1 MSSTTQRTYNIRQ
14 HITCKSNNV
23 IYLITCKR
31 CGVQYVGKTDQKLHK
46 RFNGTRSDIE
56 KAKEDK
62 DGPVTRHF
70 KSGDHSVADIH
81 ITGFDMLPGADMIAL
96 VNKETFWMKELQTA
110 LNSNRQLV
118 YPIARFQ

>member
-1 MSSTTQRTYNIRQ
+1 MQFVSSPVNGSIWQASEFYTSSRE
-14 HITCKSNNV
+14 K
-23 IYLITCKR
+23 
-31 CGVQYVGKTDQKLHK
+31 GV
-46 RFNGTRSDIE
+46 TRE
-56 KAKEDK
+56 EEEE

-70 KSGDHSVADIH
+70 KSDDHSVADIH